1 MGLFKRSAPGA
12 SPAAPAVPLSVRRAH
27 KLEAQGTPANGVITG
42 MRFSLND
49 DTARDDYVVTVLGT
63 GARHAVR
70 VTTAV
75 AHRFRLGLP
84 VVLKDERGVVFDWE
98 AMFAAWELGDRYVGQ
113 DSLRRVP
120 DDGIEDTALDV
131 RVQRHL
137 RKWSPVRA
145 TVMSVTR
152 TSMFGLQTVNFD
164 VELELADGTHALS
177 KRDNV
182 PSYARWW
189 AAPGAVVPAVVDPD
203 DITRAN
209 VDWRAFALSKVEEV
223 GFDDAPIEGSIAAVL
238 EQPEP
243 EAPVMSAAT
252 ATVDPSAP
260 VTLDMSMSSWVTAR
274 RGGQMSEREF
284 EKALIDWREAGMCT
298 EAQVE
303 AARAAAQA
311 L

>member
-1 MGLFKRSAPGA
+1 
-12 SPAAPAVPLSVRRAH
+12 
-27 KLEAQGTPANGVITG
+27 
-42 MRFSLND
+42 
-49 DTARDDYVVTVLGT
+49 
-63 GARHAVR
+63 
-70 VTTAV
+70 
-75 AHRFRLGLP
+75 
-84 VVLKDERGVVFDWE
+84 
-98 AMFAAWELGDRYVGQ
+98 
-113 DSLRRVP
+113 VP
-120 DDGIEDTALDV
+120 DDGIDDTALDV

-137 RKWSPVRA
+137 RKWSPVGA

>member
-1 MGLFKRSAPGA
+1 
-12 SPAAPAVPLSVRRAH
+12 LSVRRAH

-49 DTARDDYVVTVLGT
+49 DTARNDYVVTVLGT

-120 DDGIEDTALDV
+120 DDGIDDTALDV

-243 EAPVMSAAT
+243 DAPVMSAAM
-252 ATVDPSAP
+252 APPVDPSAP